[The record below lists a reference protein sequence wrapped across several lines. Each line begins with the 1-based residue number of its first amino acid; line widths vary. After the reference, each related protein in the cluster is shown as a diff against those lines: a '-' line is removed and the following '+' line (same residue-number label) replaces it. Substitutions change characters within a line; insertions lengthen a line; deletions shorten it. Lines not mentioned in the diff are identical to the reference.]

1 MLRKIP
7 EERRSPLKVAS

>member
-7 EERRSPLKVAS
+7 ELRGEDKG